1 MHATSNQALGRQTTG
16 FGVMATGLAIAA
28 SVAVGAVIGINLASK
43 AAPLAG
49 ATYSLITPSAAVDG
63 SQDAIAAAKAPFVPK
78 DEEVALPN
86 VVTPFGP
93 GDVQYQI
100 NAGAGTYTGPGFDD
114 QSYLLGPEL
123 TVNQPNISYADRV
136 RGNAGWW
143 ASAPVATPGFDT
155 ASNAGSTYSAAA
167 NAGSSYLDGAEARH
181 NRAMR
186 TVPHDRPGSTFLDGA
201 DQRHNPT
208 PAVDLSGVQRA
219 GLD

>member
-1 MHATSNQALGRQTTG
+1 MHATSNQALGRQSTG

-43 AAPLAG
+43 AVPLAG

-63 SQDAIAAAKAPFVPK
+63 PEDVIAAAKAPFVPK
-78 DEEVALPN
+78 DEEVAQPN
-86 VVTPFGP
+86 VVAGP
-93 GDVQYQI
+93 GY
-100 NAGAGTYTGPGFDD
+100 DD
-114 QSYLLGPEL
+114 QSYLIVPG
-123 TVNQPNISYADRV
+123 QIGISYADQA

-143 ASAPVATPGFDT
+143 ASAPIATPGFDT

-181 NRAMR
+181 SRAMR
-186 TVPHDRPGSTFLDGA
+186 TLPHRQGSTFLDGA

-208 PAVDLSGVQRA
+208 TRTVDLSGVQRA

>member
-1 MHATSNQALGRQTTG
+1 MHATSNQALRQTTG
-16 FGVMATGLAIAA
+16 FGVMVTGLAIAA

-49 ATYSLITPSAAVDG
+49 ATYSLITPSAAVDLPE
-63 SQDAIAAAKAPFVPK
+63 DAIVAAKAPFVPK
-78 DEEVALPN
+78 DESVAVPN

-93 GDVQYQI
+93 GDIQYQI
-100 NAGAGTYTGPGFDD
+100 NAGAGSYAGPGYDD

-123 TVNQPNISYADRV
+123 SGITGADLA

-143 ASAPVATPGFDT
+143 ASAPVV
-155 ASNAGSTYSAAA
+155 N
-167 NAGSSYLDGAEARH
+167 GSSYLDGAEARH
-181 NRAMR
+181 SRAMR
-186 TVPHDRPGSTFLDGA
+186 TTPHLQGSTFLDGA

-208 PAVDLSGVQRA
+208 TFTIDRSGVQRA